1 MWINFLVIENS
12 VQEVIMSSS
21 RKTIGIVLPSS
32 NTTLERDFQ
41 LVGPANVDISYHSGR
56 MMLVTGELDKLNAMN
71 DDIEMASR
79 QVGTAKVG
87 VIAYGCTGG
96 SFLNGPGWDKEL
108 LRMITEAS
116 GGITLKNVRKIA
128 STGVKRI
135 SVGQIT
141 HSAPSIDFNLEI

>member
-1 MWINFLVIENS
+1 
-12 VQEVIMSSS
+12 MSSS
-21 RKTIGIVLPSS
+21 RKTIGIILPSS

-41 LVGPANVDISYHSGR
+41 LVGPKNVDISYHSGR
-56 MMLVTGELDKLNAMN
+56 MMLVTGGLDKLDAMN
-71 DDIEMASR
+71 KEIAIASKL
-79 QVGTAKVG
+79 VGTAAVG

-96 SFLNGPGWDKEL
+96 SFLNGPGWDQEL

-128 STGVKRI
+128 STGVKRL

-141 HSAPSIDFNLEI
+141 HSAPAVNFKLEI